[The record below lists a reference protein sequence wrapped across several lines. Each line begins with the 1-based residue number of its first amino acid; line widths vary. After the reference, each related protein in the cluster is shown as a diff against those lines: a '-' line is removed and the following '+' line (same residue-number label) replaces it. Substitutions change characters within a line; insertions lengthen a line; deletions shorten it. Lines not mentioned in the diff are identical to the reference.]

1 MKICENSIT
10 WTDSNISD
18 QKIAKQRYWDKKVWI
33 KLIQKINLT
42 LIYKY
47 RTLIQNINLKNGEN
61 VEKKLI

>member
-18 QKIAKQRYWDKKVWI
+18 QKIAKQRNWDKKVWI

>member
-18 QKIAKQRYWDKKVWI
+18 QKIAKQRNWDKKVWI

-47 RTLIQNINLKNGEN
+47 RTLIQNINLKNSEN

>member
-1 MKICENSIT
+1 MKICENSII

-18 QKIAKQRYWDKKVWI
+18 QKIAKQRNWDKKVWI

-47 RTLIQNINLKNGEN
+47 RTLIQNINLKNSEN